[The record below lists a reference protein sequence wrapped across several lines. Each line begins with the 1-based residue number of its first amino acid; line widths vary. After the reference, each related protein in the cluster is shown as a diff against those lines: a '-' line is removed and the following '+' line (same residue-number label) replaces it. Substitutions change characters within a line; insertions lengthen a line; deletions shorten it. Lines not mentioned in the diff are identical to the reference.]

1 MELDTLKRKLSTF
14 KTESGRLKNVS
25 DELLMEILS
34 AWETWSGSGAG
45 FYRAIGTNHKKFA
58 SLLGKAKKL
67 KREGYIASEFQEV
80 KVVDTASAPQYRVEL
95 VWNNHVIRFGD
106 VDSALEFLRKVA

>member
-14 KTESGRLKNVS
+14 RAESGRLRNVS

-34 AWETWSGSGAG
+34 AWETWNGSGVG
-45 FYRAIGTNHKKFA
+45 FYRAIGTNHKQFA

-80 KVVDTASAPQYRVEL
+80 KVVDTASQYRVEL
-95 VWNNHVIRFGD
+95 VWNGHVIRFGD
-106 VDSALEFLRKVA
+106 VDLALEFLRKVA